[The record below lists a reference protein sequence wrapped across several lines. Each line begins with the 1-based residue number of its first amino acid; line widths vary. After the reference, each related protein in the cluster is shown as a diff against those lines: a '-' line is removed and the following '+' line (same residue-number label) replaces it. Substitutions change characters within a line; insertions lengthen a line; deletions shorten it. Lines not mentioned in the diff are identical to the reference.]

1 MTTKTPSH
9 RKKANSPWLNS
20 TCDKTPEYKV
30 CRTKKA
36 HTIPKEHRLAF
47 LSFIM
52 KEDYNKYNA
61 FATDALYN
69 FHVEERIFK
78 EIHHAQ
84 ST

>member
-1 MTTKTPSH
+1 MAQSH
-9 RKKANSPWLNS
+9 LRQNARVQSLQ
-20 TCDKTPEYKV
+20 
-30 CRTKKA
+30 TKKA
-36 HTIPKEHRLAF
+36 HTILKEHRLAF

-69 FHVEERIFK
+69 FHVERIFK